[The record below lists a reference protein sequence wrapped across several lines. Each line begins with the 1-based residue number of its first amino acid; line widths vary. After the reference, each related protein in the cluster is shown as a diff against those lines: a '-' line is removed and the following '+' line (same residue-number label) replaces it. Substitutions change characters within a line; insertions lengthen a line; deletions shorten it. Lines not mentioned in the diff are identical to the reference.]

1 MFHGVLDEARNLAS
15 GRFITSEATTV
26 NASFFEALAADGDLG
41 RTRGIDGTLKKFNL
55 DALLLPTDG
64 MFPLHYNL
72 PIIVNMGFYFRLHL
86 DTSGHRRISCRH
98 R

>member
-1 MFHGVLDEARNLAS
+1 MFHGVLLDETRNLAS

-26 NASFFEALAADGDLG
+26 NASFFEALAADADLG

-72 PIIVNMGFYFRLHL
+72 PIIFNMG
-86 DTSGHRRISCRH
+86 
-98 R
+98 